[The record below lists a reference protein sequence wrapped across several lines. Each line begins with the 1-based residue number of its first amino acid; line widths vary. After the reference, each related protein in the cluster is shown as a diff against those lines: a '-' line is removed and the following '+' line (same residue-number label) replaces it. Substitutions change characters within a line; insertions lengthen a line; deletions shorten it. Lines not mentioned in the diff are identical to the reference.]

1 MNNQELLFKIL
12 EDHLQVKVEN
22 ISLDSNILEDLGG
35 DSLSAVE
42 IVMSI
47 EEDFDIEIDDNEI
60 DNLVIVKDMLDYIN
74 ERA

>member
-1 MNNQELLFKIL
+1 MNNQEALFKIL
-12 EDHLQVKVEN
+12 EDHLDVKVEN

-42 IVMSI
+42 IVMAI
-47 EEDFDIEIDDNEI
+47 EEDFDIEIDDNDI

>member
-47 EEDFDIEIDDNEI
+47 EEDFDIEIDDNDI